1 MAAANAGILLTLF
14 GLASIS
20 PILKANI
27 HDFDEVWQKR
37 AGNAR
42 RHALEA
48 YHPNPEEVVSS
59 FNKHVLMMF
68 ENGNSTR
75 RYLRGRPYTGR
86 CAATNPIDQC
96 WRCDR
101 NWANNRKRLADCAQ
115 GFGRGTI
122 GGKNG
127 PFYVVTNPADD
138 DLVNPKPGTLRHAVI
153 QERPLWITFAHDMVI
168 RLSEELLITSDKTI
182 DARGS
187 NVQIYNGAQIT
198 MQFVKNIIIHG
209 LHIRKTKAGK
219 GGMIRDSVSHYGFRS
234 SSDGDGISMF
244 GASHIWID
252 HVSMS
257 GCQDGLIDAVMGST
271 AITVSNSHFTHQDH
285 VMLLGASDGHPQ
297 DSIMQV
303 TVAFNHFGKQLVQ
316 RMPRVRFGFAH
327 VVNNDYTHWLMY
339 AIGGSQHP
347 TILSQGNRF
356 LASNSQHS
364 KEVTKRDSSP
374 QSVWKT
380 WNWRSEM
387 DLMMNGAFFVE
398 SGSDVRNVNRQDV
411 IPAKPGKFA
420 SQMTRFSGA
429 LNCYVNKPC

>member
-1 MAAANAGILLTLF
+1 
-14 GLASIS
+14 
-20 PILKANI
+20 
-27 HDFDEVWQKR
+27 
-37 AGNAR
+37 
-42 RHALEA
+42 
-48 YHPNPEEVVSS
+48 
-59 FNKHVLMMF
+59 MF
-68 ENGNSTR
+68 EDGNSTR
-75 RYLRGRPYTGR
+75 RYLRGRPDTGI

-96 WRCDR
+96 WRCDK

-209 LHIRKTKAGK
+209 LHIRKTKAGN
-219 GGMIRDSVSHYGFRS
+219 GGMIRDSVNHHGFRTP
-234 SSDGDGISMF
+234 SDGDGISMF

-285 VMLLGASDGHPQ
+285 VMLLGASDSHSQ

-316 RMPRVRFGFAH
+316 RMPRIRFGFAH

-356 LASNSQHS
+356 LASNNHHC
-364 KEVTKRDSSP
+364 KEVQKNKKYFCYNMMHMACNFDELKIFLLKVTKRDSSP

-411 IPAKPGKFA
+411 IPAKPGKFT
-420 SQMTRFSGA
+420 SKMTRYSGA